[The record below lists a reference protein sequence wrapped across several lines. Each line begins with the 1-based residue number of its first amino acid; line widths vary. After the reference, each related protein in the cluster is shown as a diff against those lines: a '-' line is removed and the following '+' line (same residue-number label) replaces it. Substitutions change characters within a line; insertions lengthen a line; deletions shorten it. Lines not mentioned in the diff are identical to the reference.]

1 MSILVNI
8 RKFYVCCISRYLRLV
23 EIHVNFWKSLP
34 GIGSWNSRFRC
45 LVSRFRVGI
54 RYQCVLLP
62 CFCLW
67 ALLLAAQFA
76 FRLLLRDNILKSA
89 DFLLQTRRRVS
100 FGGSGLLFWQG
111 TWTSPSLIVLQVAIC
126 RESKEKRSA
135 THLGPPAFT
144 AWQAYQHSILLICLL
159 KVSFCCLVPTQLPP

>member
-54 RYQCVLLP
+54 RYQCVFLP

-67 ALLLAAQFA
+67 ALLQAAQFA
-76 FRLLLRDNILKSA
+76 FRLLLRDKILRSA
-89 DFLLQTRRRVS
+89 DFLLQTRRRVC

-111 TWTSPSLIVLQVAIC
+111 TWTLSSRIVLWYVLQQKPQGKC
-126 RESKEKRSA
+126 SA
-135 THLGPPAFT
+135 THLGPPTFT
-144 AWQAYQHSILLICLL
+144 AW
-159 KVSFCCLVPTQLPP
+159 